1 MTLKNVQ
8 DDIIL
13 GYIHINDPVLQQ
25 VTIDDV
31 ASVSVIKENLDQEEE
46 DDDNTSSVPDTQL
59 AFVKQVD
66 AVEVENSFTLIDIA
80 VSVANNFDA
89 SARAIPDTTQNI
101 AKLSDDEFDE
111 VVQAYLHVI
120 KQVSKSQKKN

>member
-1 MTLKNVQ
+1 
-8 DDIIL
+8 
-13 GYIHINDPVLQQ
+13 
-25 VTIDDV
+25 
-31 ASVSVIKENLDQEEE
+31 
-46 DDDNTSSVPDTQL
+46 
-59 AFVKQVD
+59 VKQAD